1 MKRSLILFV
10 LLIACEANTVNPA
23 PAILIPEDTMEQILY
38 DINLLKT
45 IKNNR
50 FGGEVPKEI
59 LNNNYILR
67 KYNIADSTLKQN
79 QIYYAQSP
87 KMLFA
92 MYNRIF
98 NRLEKVEDSINV
110 LAKKEQEDL
119 EKRLQSEKDRAAQ
132 KSRDSIF
139 ALMLKDS
146 IDLLKWKDD
155 LGLFTGKDSV
165 LLLKW
170 KDSVRMIKKKDSL
183 DLMSVKDSLLLL
195 KREDSL
201 IRSKENQVL
210 KLELSKIESK

>member
-87 KMLFA
+87 KRLFA
-92 MYNRIF
+92 MYNRIY

-110 LAKKEQEDL
+110 LAKKEQEEL

-132 KSRDSIF
+132 KSKDSIF
-139 ALMLKDS
+139 VLMLKDS

-155 LGLFTGKDSV
+155 LGLFTGKDSI

-210 KLELSKIESK
+210 KLEATFEN

>member
-1 MKRSLILFV
+1 MKRSLFLFV
-10 LLIACEANTVNPA
+10 LLIACEANTANPP

-67 KYNIADSTLKQN
+67 KYNIADSILKQN

-87 KMLFA
+87 KRLFA
-92 MYNRIF
+92 MYDRIY
-98 NRLEKVEDSINV
+98 NRLEKIEDSIDV
-110 LAKKEQEDL
+110 LAKKEKEEL
-119 EKRLQSEKDRAAQ
+119 EKRLQREKDRAVQ
-132 KSRDSIF
+132 NNRDSIF

-155 LGLFTGKDSV
+155 LGLFTGKDSI

-170 KDSVRMIKKKDSL
+170 KDSVRVIKKKDSL

-201 IRSKENQVL
+201 SKLKEN
-210 KLELSKIESK
+210 

>member
-10 LLIACEANTVNPA
+10 LLIACEANTANPP

-87 KMLFA
+87 KRLFA
-92 MYNRIF
+92 MYDRIY

-110 LAKKEQEDL
+110 LAKKEQEEL
-119 EKRLQSEKDRAAQ
+119 EKRLQREKDRAAQ

-155 LGLFTGKDSV
+155 LGLFSGKDSI

-170 KDSVRMIKKKDSL
+170 KDSVSVIKKKDSL

-201 IRSKENQVL
+201 SRSKENQAL
-210 KLELSKIESK
+210 KLEATFEN

>member
-1 MKRSLILFV
+1 MNRSLILFV
-10 LLIACEANTVNPA
+10 LLIACEANTANPS

-87 KMLFA
+87 KRLFA
-92 MYNRIF
+92 IYDRIY
-98 NRLEKVEDSINV
+98 NRLEKVEDSINF
-110 LAKKEQEDL
+110 LAKKEQEEL
-119 EKRLQSEKDRAAQ
+119 EKRLQRKKNRAAQ

-155 LGLFTGKDSV
+155 LGLFSGKDSI

-170 KDSVRMIKKKDSL
+170 KDSVSVIKKKDSL

-201 IRSKENQVL
+201 SRSKENQAL
-210 KLELSKIESK
+210 KLEATFEN

>member
-110 LAKKEQEDL
+110 LAKKEQEEL

-146 IDLLKWKDD
+146 IDLLKWRDD
-155 LGLFTGKDSV
+155 LGLFTGKDSIM
-165 LLLKW
+165 LLKW

-183 DLMSVKDSLLLL
+183 DLMSVKDSLFLL

-210 KLELSKIESK
+210 KLEATFEN

>member
-1 MKRSLILFV
+1 MKRCLILFV
-10 LLIACEANTVNPA
+10 VLIACEANTANPP
-23 PAILIPEDTMEQILY
+23 PADLIPEDTMEQILY
-38 DINLLKT
+38 DINLLRS

-87 KMLFA
+87 KRLFA
-92 MYNRIF
+92 MYNRIYK
-98 NRLEKVEDSINV
+98 RLEKVEDSISV
-110 LAKKEQEDL
+110 LVKKEQEEL
-119 EKRLQSEKDRAAQ
+119 EKRLQREKDRAAQ
-132 KSRDSIF
+132 KGRDSIY

-146 IDLLKWKDD
+146 IDLLEWKDD
-155 LGLFTGKDSV
+155 LGLFTGKDST

-170 KDSVRMIKKKDSL
+170 RDSVRFIRKKDSL
-183 DLMSVKDSLLLL
+183 NLVGIKDSLLRQ

-201 IRSKENQVL
+201 SRLKQNQAL
-210 KLELSKIESK
+210 KLEATFEN

>member
-10 LLIACEANTVNPA
+10 LLIACEANTANPP

-87 KMLFA
+87 KRLFA
-92 MYNRIF
+92 MYDRIY
-98 NRLEKVEDSINV
+98 NRLEKVEDSINF
-110 LAKKEQEDL
+110 LAKKEQEEL
-119 EKRLQSEKDRAAQ
+119 EKRLQREKDRATQ

-155 LGLFTGKDSV
+155 LGLFSGKDSI

-170 KDSVRMIKKKDSL
+170 KDSVSVIKKKDSF

-195 KREDSL
+195 KREDRLS
-201 IRSKENQVL
+201 RSKENQAL
-210 KLELSKIESK
+210 KLEVTSEN

>member
-1 MKRSLILFV
+1 MKRCLILFV
-10 LLIACEANTVNPA
+10 VLIACEANTANPP
-23 PAILIPEDTMEQILY
+23 PADLIPEDTMEQILY
-38 DINLLKT
+38 DINLLRA

-87 KMLFA
+87 KRLFA
-92 MYNRIF
+92 MYNRIYK
-98 NRLEKVEDSINV
+98 RLEKVEDSISV
-110 LAKKEQEDL
+110 LVKKEQEEL
-119 EKRLQSEKDRAAQ
+119 EKRLQREKDRAAQ
-132 KSRDSIF
+132 KGRDSIY

-146 IDLLKWKDD
+146 IDLLEWKDD
-155 LGLFTGKDSV
+155 LGLFTGKDST

-170 KDSVRMIKKKDSL
+170 RDSVRYIRKKDSL
-183 DLMSVKDSLLLL
+183 NLVGIKDSLLRQ

-201 IRSKENQVL
+201 SRLKQNQAL
-210 KLELSKIESK
+210 KLEATFKN

>member
-87 KMLFA
+87 KRLFA

-110 LAKKEQEDL
+110 LAKKEQEEL

-146 IDLLKWKDD
+146 IDLLKWRDD
-155 LGLFTGKDSV
+155 LGLFTGKDSIM
-165 LLLKW
+165 LLKW

-183 DLMSVKDSLLLL
+183 DLMSVKDSLFLL

-210 KLELSKIESK
+210 KLEATFEN

>member
-10 LLIACEANTVNPA
+10 LLIACEANTANPP

-87 KMLFA
+87 KRLSA
-92 MYNRIF
+92 MYNRIYQ
-98 NRLEKVEDSINV
+98 RLEKAEDSISV
-110 LAKKEQEDL
+110 LAKKEQEELD
-119 EKRLQSEKDRAAQ
+119 KRLQRGKDRAVQ
-132 KSRDSIF
+132 NSRDSIF
-139 ALMLKDS
+139 ALILKDS
-146 IDLLKWKDD
+146 IDLLKWNDD
-155 LGLFTGKDSV
+155 LGLFSGKDSI

-170 KDSVRMIKKKDSL
+170 KDSIRVIKKKDSL

-201 IRSKENQVL
+201 SRSKENQAL
-210 KLELSKIESK
+210 KLEATFEN

>member
-67 KYNIADSTLKQN
+67 KYNIADSTLEQN

-87 KMLFA
+87 KRLFA
-92 MYNRIF
+92 MYNRIY
-98 NRLEKVEDSINV
+98 NRLEKMEDSINI
-110 LAKKEQEDL
+110 LAKKEQEEL
-119 EKRLQSEKDRAAQ
+119 EKRLQREKNRAAQ

-155 LGLFTGKDSV
+155 LGLFTGKDSI

-170 KDSVRMIKKKDSL
+170 KDNVRMIKKKDSL
-183 DLMSVKDSLLLL
+183 DLMSVKDSLFLL

-210 KLELSKIESK
+210 KLEATFEN

>member
-10 LLIACEANTVNPA
+10 LLIACEANTANPP

-50 FGGEVPKEI
+50 FGAEVPKEI

-87 KMLFA
+87 KRLSA
-92 MYNRIF
+92 MYNRIYQ
-98 NRLEKVEDSINV
+98 RLKKVEDSISV
-110 LAKKEQEDL
+110 LAKKEQEELD
-119 EKRLQSEKDRAAQ
+119 KRLQREKDRAVQ

-146 IDLLKWKDD
+146 IDLLKWNDD
-155 LGLFTGKDSV
+155 LGLFSGKDSI

-170 KDSVRMIKKKDSL
+170 KDSIRVIKKKDSL
-183 DLMSVKDSLLLL
+183 DLMSFKDSLLLL

-201 IRSKENQVL
+201 SRSK
-210 KLELSKIESK
+210 

>member
-110 LAKKEQEDL
+110 LAKKEQEEL
-119 EKRLQSEKDRAAQ
+119 EKRLQSEKDSAAQ

-146 IDLLKWKDD
+146 IDLLKWRDD
-155 LGLFTGKDSV
+155 LGLFTGKDSI

-170 KDSVRMIKKKDSL
+170 KDNVRMIKKKDSL
-183 DLMSVKDSLLLL
+183 DLMSVEDSLFLL

-201 IRSKENQVL
+201 IKSKENQVL
-210 KLELSKIESK
+210 KLEATFEN

>member
-87 KMLFA
+87 KRLFA
-92 MYNRIF
+92 MYNRIY
-98 NRLEKVEDSINV
+98 NRLEKMEDSINI
-110 LAKKEQEDL
+110 LAKKEQEEL
-119 EKRLQSEKDRAAQ
+119 EKRLQREKNRAAQ

-146 IDLLKWKDD
+146 IDLLKWRDD
-155 LGLFTGKDSV
+155 LGLFTGKDSIM
-165 LLLKW
+165 LLKW

-183 DLMSVKDSLLLL
+183 DLMSVKDSLFLL

-210 KLELSKIESK
+210 KLEATFEN

>member
-87 KMLFA
+87 KRLFA

-110 LAKKEQEDL
+110 LAKKEQEEL

-146 IDLLKWKDD
+146 IDLLKWRDD
-155 LGLFTGKDSV
+155 LGLFTGKDSIM
-165 LLLKW
+165 LLKW

-210 KLELSKIESK
+210 KLEATFEN

>member
-45 IKNNR
+45 IKNNS

-146 IDLLKWKDD
+146 IDLLKWRDD
-155 LGLFTGKDSV
+155 LGLFTGKDSIM
-165 LLLKW
+165 LLKW

-183 DLMSVKDSLLLL
+183 DLMSVKDSLFLL

-210 KLELSKIESK
+210 KLEATFEN

>member
-87 KMLFA
+87 KRLFA
-92 MYNRIF
+92 MYNRIY
-98 NRLEKVEDSINV
+98 NRLEKMEDSINI
-110 LAKKEQEDL
+110 LAKKEQEEL
-119 EKRLQSEKDRAAQ
+119 EKRLQREKNRAAQ

-155 LGLFTGKDSV
+155 LGLFTGKDSI

-170 KDSVRMIKKKDSL
+170 KDNVRMIKKKDSL
-183 DLMSVKDSLLLL
+183 DLMSVEDSLFLL

-201 IRSKENQVL
+201 IKSKENQVL
-210 KLELSKIESK
+210 KLEATFEN

>member
-10 LLIACEANTVNPA
+10 LLIACEANTANP
-23 PAILIPEDTMEQILY
+23 PPVILIPEDTMEQILY

-50 FGGEVPKEI
+50 FGREVPKEI

-87 KMLFA
+87 KRLFA
-92 MYNRIF
+92 MYNRIY
-98 NRLEKVEDSINV
+98 NRLEKMEDSINI
-110 LAKKEQEDL
+110 LAKKEQEEL
-119 EKRLQSEKDRAAQ
+119 ENRLQREKNRAAQ

-155 LGLFTGKDSV
+155 LSLFTGKDSV

-210 KLELSKIESK
+210 KLEATFEN

>member
-10 LLIACEANTVNPA
+10 LLMACEANTANPP

-87 KMLFA
+87 KRLFA
-92 MYNRIF
+92 MYNRIY

-110 LAKKEQEDL
+110 LAKKEQEEL

-146 IDLLKWKDD
+146 IDLLKLKDD
-155 LGLFTGKDSV
+155 LGLFTGKDSI

-210 KLELSKIESK
+210 KLEATFEN

>member
-1 MKRSLILFV
+1 MKRCLILFV
-10 LLIACEANTVNPA
+10 VLIACEANTANPP
-23 PAILIPEDTMEQILY
+23 PADLIPEDTMEQILY
-38 DINLLKT
+38 DINLLRS

-87 KMLFA
+87 KRLFA
-92 MYNRIF
+92 MYNRIYK
-98 NRLEKVEDSINV
+98 RLEKVEDSISV
-110 LAKKEQEDL
+110 LVKKEQEEL
-119 EKRLQSEKDRAAQ
+119 EKRLQREKDRAAQ
-132 KSRDSIF
+132 KGRDSIY

-146 IDLLKWKDD
+146 IDLLEWKDD
-155 LGLFTGKDSV
+155 LGLFTGKDST

-170 KDSVRMIKKKDSL
+170 RDSVRFIRKKDSL
-183 DLMSVKDSLLLL
+183 NLVGIKDSLLRQ

-201 IRSKENQVL
+201 SRLKQNQAL
-210 KLELSKIESK
+210 KLEATFKN

>member
-10 LLIACEANTVNPA
+10 LLIAFEANTVNPA

-87 KMLFA
+87 KRLFA
-92 MYNRIF
+92 MYNRIY
-98 NRLEKVEDSINV
+98 NRLEKMEDSINI
-110 LAKKEQEDL
+110 LAKKEQEEL

-155 LGLFTGKDSV
+155 LGLFTGKDSI

-170 KDSVRMIKKKDSL
+170 KDNVRMIKKKDSL
-183 DLMSVKDSLLLL
+183 DLMSVKDSLFLL

-201 IRSKENQVL
+201 IKSKENQVL
-210 KLELSKIESK
+210 KLEATFEN

>member
-10 LLIACEANTVNPA
+10 LLIACEANTANPP

-87 KMLFA
+87 KRLFA
-92 MYNRIF
+92 IYDRIY
-98 NRLEKVEDSINV
+98 NRLEKVEDSINF
-110 LAKKEQEDL
+110 LAKKEQEEL
-119 EKRLQSEKDRAAQ
+119 EKRLQRKKNRAAQ

-155 LGLFTGKDSV
+155 LGLFSGKDSI

-170 KDSVRMIKKKDSL
+170 KDSVSVIKKKDSL

-201 IRSKENQVL
+201 SRSKENQAL
-210 KLELSKIESK
+210 KLEATFEN

>member
-10 LLIACEANTVNPA
+10 LLIACEANTANSP

-50 FGGEVPKEI
+50 FGREVPKEI

-87 KMLFA
+87 KRLFA
-92 MYNRIF
+92 MYNRIY
-98 NRLEKVEDSINV
+98 NRLEKMEDSINI
-110 LAKKEQEDL
+110 LAKKEQEEL
-119 EKRLQSEKDRAAQ
+119 EKRLQREKNRAAQ

-210 KLELSKIESK
+210 KLEATFEN

>member
-1 MKRSLILFV
+1 MKRSLFLFV
-10 LLIACEANTVNPA
+10 LLIACEANTANPP

-67 KYNIADSTLKQN
+67 KYNIADSILKQN

-87 KMLFA
+87 KRLFA
-92 MYNRIF
+92 MYDRIY
-98 NRLEKVEDSINV
+98 NRLEKIEDSIDV
-110 LAKKEQEDL
+110 LAKKEKEEL
-119 EKRLQSEKDRAAQ
+119 EKRLQREKDRAVQ
-132 KSRDSIF
+132 NNRDSIF

-155 LGLFTGKDSV
+155 LGLFTGKDSI

-170 KDSVRMIKKKDSL
+170 KDSVRVIKKKDSL

-201 IRSKENQVL
+201 SKL
-210 KLELSKIESK
+210 K

>member
-1 MKRSLILFV
+1 MKKLLILFV
-10 LLIACEANTVNPA
+10 LCIACEANTANPP

-87 KMLFA
+87 KRLFA
-92 MYNRIF
+92 MYDRIY

-110 LAKKEQEDL
+110 LAKKEQEEL
-119 EKRLQSEKDRAAQ
+119 EKRLQREKDRAAQ

-155 LGLFTGKDSV
+155 LGLFSGKDSI

-170 KDSVRMIKKKDSL
+170 KDSVSVIKKKDSL

-195 KREDSL
+195 KREDRLS
-201 IRSKENQVL
+201 RSKENQAL
-210 KLELSKIESK
+210 KLEVTSEN

>member
-10 LLIACEANTVNPA
+10 LLIACEANTANPP

-87 KMLFA
+87 KRLSA
-92 MYNRIF
+92 MYNRIYQ
-98 NRLEKVEDSINV
+98 RLEKVEDSIGV
-110 LAKKEQEDL
+110 LAKKEQEELD
-119 EKRLQSEKDRAAQ
+119 KRLQREKDRAVQ

-146 IDLLKWKDD
+146 IDLLKWNDD
-155 LGLFTGKDSV
+155 LGLFSGKDSI

-170 KDSVRMIKKKDSL
+170 KDSIRVIKKKDSL
-183 DLMSVKDSLLLL
+183 DLMSFKDSLLLL

-201 IRSKENQVL
+201 SRSK
-210 KLELSKIESK
+210 

>member
-1 MKRSLILFV
+1 MKRCLILFV
-10 LLIACEANTVNPA
+10 VLIACEANTANPP
-23 PAILIPEDTMEQILY
+23 PADLIPEDTMEQILY
-38 DINLLKT
+38 DINLLRS

-87 KMLFA
+87 KRLFA
-92 MYNRIF
+92 MYNRIYK
-98 NRLEKVEDSINV
+98 RLEKVEDSISV
-110 LAKKEQEDL
+110 LVKKEQEEL
-119 EKRLQSEKDRAAQ
+119 EKRLQREKDRVAQ
-132 KSRDSIF
+132 KGRDSIY

-146 IDLLKWKDD
+146 IDLLEWKDD
-155 LGLFTGKDSV
+155 LGLFTGKDST

-170 KDSVRMIKKKDSL
+170 RDSVRFIRKKDSL
-183 DLMSVKDSLLLL
+183 NLVGIKDSLLRQ

-201 IRSKENQVL
+201 NRLKQNQAL
-210 KLELSKIESK
+210 KLEATFEN

>member
-10 LLIACEANTVNPA
+10 LLIACEANTANPP

-50 FGGEVPKEI
+50 FGVEVPEEI

-87 KMLFA
+87 KRLFA
-92 MYNRIF
+92 IYDRIY
-98 NRLEKVEDSINV
+98 NRLEKVEDSINF
-110 LAKKEQEDL
+110 LAKKEQEEL
-119 EKRLQSEKDRAAQ
+119 EKRLQRKKNRAAQ

-155 LGLFTGKDSV
+155 LGLFSGKDSI

-170 KDSVRMIKKKDSL
+170 KDSVSVIKKKDSL

-201 IRSKENQVL
+201 SRSKENQAL
-210 KLELSKIESK
+210 KLEATFEN

>member
-10 LLIACEANTVNPA
+10 LLIACEANTANPP

-110 LAKKEQEDL
+110 LAKKEQEEL
-119 EKRLQSEKDRAAQ
+119 EKRLQSEKDSAAQ

-146 IDLLKWKDD
+146 IDLLKWRDD
-155 LGLFTGKDSV
+155 LGLFTGKDSIM
-165 LLLKW
+165 LLKW

-183 DLMSVKDSLLLL
+183 DLMSVKDSLFLL

-210 KLELSKIESK
+210 KLEATFEN

>member
-87 KMLFA
+87 KRLFA
-92 MYNRIF
+92 MYNRIY

-110 LAKKEQEDL
+110 LAKKEQEEL

-146 IDLLKWKDD
+146 IDLLKLKDD
-155 LGLFTGKDSV
+155 LGLFTGKDSI

-210 KLELSKIESK
+210 KLEATFEN

>member
-87 KMLFA
+87 KRLFA
-92 MYNRIF
+92 MYNRIY

-110 LAKKEQEDL
+110 LAKKEQEEL
-119 EKRLQSEKDRAAQ
+119 EKRLQIEKDRAAQ

-146 IDLLKWKDD
+146 IDLLKLKDD
-155 LGLFTGKDSV
+155 LGLFTGKDSI

-210 KLELSKIESK
+210 KLEATFEN

>member
-10 LLIACEANTVNPA
+10 LLIACEANTANPP

-67 KYNIADSTLKQN
+67 KYNIADSILKQN

-87 KMLFA
+87 KRLFA
-92 MYNRIF
+92 MYDRIY
-98 NRLEKVEDSINV
+98 NRLEKIEDSIDV
-110 LAKKEQEDL
+110 LVKKEKEEL
-119 EKRLQSEKDRAAQ
+119 EKRLQREKDRSAQ
-132 KSRDSIF
+132 KNRDSIL

-155 LGLFTGKDSV
+155 LGLFTGKDSI

-170 KDSVRMIKKKDSL
+170 KDSVRVIKKKDSL

-201 IRSKENQVL
+201 SKLKEN
-210 KLELSKIESK
+210 